1 MSERLAEQMVFLA
14 EVEKLKSVTRATPI
28 HDASRPENSA
38 EHSWTLALYALI
50 LADQAPAGVDMSR
63 AIKMLLIHDLVEID
77 VGDVPIHLHGGSAHG
92 SAEIQAAEAKA
103 AERIFGLLPKDLG
116 DELHALWTEFEANE
130 TPDAIYAKSLDRTQP
145 VLLNLQAGGGS
156 WIDYDVS
163 YEQLETRIGTKIAN
177 GLPDVWVWVKA
188 KVAPWFAARS

>member
-1 MSERLAEQMVFLA
+1 MSTRLAEQMAFLA

-50 LADQAPAGVDMSR
+50 LADQAPAGVDLNR

-77 VGDVPIHLHGGSAHG
+77 VGDVPIHLEGGAAHG
-92 SAEIQAAEAKA
+92 SAEIQAAEAQA
-103 AERIFGLLPKDLG
+103 AERIFGLLPRDLG
-116 DELHALWTEFEANE
+116 DELHALWIEFEANT

-156 WIDYDVS
+156 WIDYDVT
-163 YEQLETRIGTKIAN
+163 YEQLETRIGVKIAN
-177 GLPDVWVWVKA
+177 GLPSVWDWVRA
-188 KVAPWFAARS
+188 RVSPWFEMRR

>member
-77 VGDVPIHLHGGSAHG
+77 VGDVPIHLQGGSAHG

-103 AERIFGLLPKDLG
+103 AERIFGLLPRDLG

>member
-1 MSERLAEQMVFLA
+1 MSTRLAEQMAFLA

-50 LADQAPAGVDMSR
+50 LADQAPAGVDLNR

-77 VGDVPIHLHGGSAHG
+77 VGDVPIHLQGGAAHG
-92 SAEIQAAEAKA
+92 SAEIQAAEAQA
-103 AERIFGLLPKDLG
+103 AERIFGLLPRDLG
-116 DELHALWTEFEANE
+116 DELHALWIEFEANA

-156 WIDYDVS
+156 WIDYDVT
-163 YEQLETRIGTKIAN
+163 YEQLETRIGAKIAN
-177 GLPDVWVWVKA
+177 GLPSVWDWVRA
-188 KVAPWFAARS
+188 RVSPWFEMRR

>member
-1 MSERLAEQMVFLA
+1 MSDRLAEQMVFLA

-77 VGDVPIHLHGGSAHG
+77 VGDVPIHLQGGSAHG

-116 DELHALWTEFEANE
+116 DELHALWTEFETNE